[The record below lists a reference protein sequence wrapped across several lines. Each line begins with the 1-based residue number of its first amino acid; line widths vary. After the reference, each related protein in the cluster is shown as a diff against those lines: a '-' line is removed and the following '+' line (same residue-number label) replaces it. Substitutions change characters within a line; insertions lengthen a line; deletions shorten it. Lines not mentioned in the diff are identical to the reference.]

1 MDLSTDGNSVVAMQS
16 PPPSDDLEATPS
28 PMTKEDVATTQAEK
42 RGKAAAA
49 ASTSGFLL
57 DVSFCGA
64 ASGEYYQMGSLEM
77 EGSEST
83 HRTCYSSKSNN
94 TIKLQNTPIGLGGTP
109 HGEFLLFETA
119 DM

>member
-1 MDLSTDGNSVVAMQS
+1 MDLSTDGNSVVAIQS

-28 PMTKEDVATTQAEK
+28 PMTKEDVATTQAKK
-42 RGKAAAA
+42 RGKAAAI
-49 ASTSGFLL
+49 STSGFLL